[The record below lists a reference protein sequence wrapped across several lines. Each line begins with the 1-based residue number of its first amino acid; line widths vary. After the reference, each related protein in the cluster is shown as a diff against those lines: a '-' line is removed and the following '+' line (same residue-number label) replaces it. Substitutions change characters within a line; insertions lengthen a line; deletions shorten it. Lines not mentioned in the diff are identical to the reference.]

1 MHPVPSTETPVEDT
15 IKVFLEDRMKRKI
28 NLENSCNYGF
38 CCTLAQNFDQLPIFN
53 QVRIQKEILELL
65 EKEFSSVDTTQ

>member
-1 MHPVPSTETPVEDT
+1 
-15 IKVFLEDRMKRKI
+15 MKRKI

-38 CCTLAQNFDQLPIFN
+38 CYTLAQNLDQLPIFN

-65 EKEFSSVDTTQ
+65 EREFSSVDTTQ